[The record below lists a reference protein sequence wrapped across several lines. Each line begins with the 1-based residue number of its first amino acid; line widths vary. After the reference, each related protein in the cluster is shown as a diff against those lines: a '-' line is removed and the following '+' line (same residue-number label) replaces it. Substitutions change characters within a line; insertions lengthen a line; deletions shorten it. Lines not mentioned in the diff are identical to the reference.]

1 MRLKTSAEPVS
12 EYWNERRRAENPA
25 VGAIGGGESPS
36 VVRHPLWVCGQT
48 CNPSNQRLGFVGG
61 HAGGTHRRKAAQQL
75 YLHLKGIGIPFDL
88 LVVTLNLLEKH
99 KNNIGLIYKTV
110 LEEGRELSAI

>member
-1 MRLKTSAEPVS
+1 MS
-12 EYWNERRRAENPA
+12 EYWNDRRRAENPA
-25 VGAIGGGESPS
+25 VGAIGGAR
-36 VVRHPLWVCGQT
+36 VHPLCVILFGSAVKPATQAI
-48 CNPSNQRLGFVGG
+48 NDLDLLVVMPE
-61 HAGGTHRRKAAQQL
+61 GTHRRKAAQQL